1 MARVLSSKV
10 AEVQSGKMGE
20 VKVISVV
27 WAISA
32 SDKEEFYSKGSLFQG
47 APKRGSNSLIELK

>member
-47 APKRGSNSLIELK
+47 APKGALIH